1 MKSNSIADSSKLN
14 EVLENPNLEQEFQE
28 VFDFVKNITSEK
40 GKIDELTSEDIEIWN
55 KRFDETLKKLIL

>member
-1 MKSNSIADSSKLN
+1 MKSNSIADSNKLN